1 MWKSKTNR
9 KNTSIERGGSWD
21 REMALWG
28 QNGGKGKMA
37 EGEMR
42 CTSCTFLFFFSS
54 PVFCSSCFFYRGT
67 VVSPFALFFFCR
79 CFTSVCFA
87 CVLLCFASGT
97 FLQTVY
103 ATSLPHV
110 DPKYTSQA
118 ARLLPPSPP
127 PLLLFP
133 PCGPEIDVASGFV
146 AVSFGGNIWK
156 KVLILLFFFA
166 YSGETKVS
174 EIKSWWRRCGLKR
187 CYKWSKRPKK
197 AVPKIRWTC
206 RNGPETR

>member
-1 MWKSKTNR
+1 MRSRDGFMGSKWW
-9 KNTSIERGGSWD
+9 ERQDG
-21 REMALWG
+21 RRRNEMYFLHVPVF
-28 QNGGKGKMA
+28 
-37 EGEMR
+37 
-42 CTSCTFLFFFSS
+42 FLFTCFLLFL
-54 PVFCSSCFFYRGT
+54 FFYRGT

-127 PLLLFP
+127 PLLLLP

-146 AVSFGGNIWK
+146 AVSFGGNI
-156 KVLILLFFFA
+156 
-166 YSGETKVS
+166 
-174 EIKSWWRRCGLKR
+174 
-187 CYKWSKRPKK
+187 
-197 AVPKIRWTC
+197 
-206 RNGPETR
+206 